1 MNDPERN
8 PDPLL
13 GPDVPA
19 GVIGWLD
26 AVTVPLLLVEADRL
40 DVVAANA
47 AARTMFGPRRFERL
61 PVGVDAFGSTPAVER
76 LAEAIRTAE
85 TGDAA
90 PVAVVCQL
98 AAGVRRLSFAPARCP
113 GLEGHWLFTL
123 TDPEPSEHGDWR
135 AGMEEIVNL
144 LPVGVEVYDR
154 NLNAL
159 FYNRRADELFLYDE
173 KAILHHDEWFELGFP
188 DAAERALR
196 EREFAERLAAAR
208 RDPEEV
214 QQTEWLMRCRDGSR
228 RSVQFLFRFVG
239 DHFVMVLWDMTERRQ
254 LEAELR
260 RMAETDPL
268 TGLANRRAF
277 FEKSEAAFA
286 VARAAGRALSVLVI
300 DIDHFKAINDT
311 FGHATGDAVIAAF
324 ARCLHD
330 CVGPNN
336 LVARLG
342 GEEFAVLLQGANHAL
357 GRLFAESTRT
367 TLSVL
372 KLPCLPAEHRLTASF
387 GVAEWTGVE
396 SLQNLVSRA
405 DAALY
410 EAKKGGRDC
419 VRIAPDGDNVGL
431 HPLKGSAA

>member
-8 PDPLL
+8 ADPLL

-19 GVIGWLD
+19 GVIDWLD
-26 AVTVPLLLVEADRL
+26 AVTVPLLLVAADRL

-47 AARTMFGPRRFERL
+47 AARMMFGLRRFERL

-85 TGDAA
+85 TVDGESAA
-90 PVAVVCQL
+90 VTVVCQL

-113 GLEGHWLFTL
+113 GLAGHWLFTL

-135 AGMEEIVNL
+135 TGMEEIVNL

-188 DAAERALR
+188 DAAERAQR
-196 EREFAERLAAAR
+196 EREFADRLAAAR

-214 QQTEWLMRCRDGSR
+214 QQTEWLMRCRDGSL

-286 VARAAGRALSVLVI
+286 GARAVGLALSVLVI
-300 DIDHFKAINDT
+300 DIDHFKAINDRY
-311 FGHATGDAVIAAF
+311 GHAAGDTVIEKVAEACAAMLRPSDVL
-324 ARCLHD
+324 ARI
-330 CVGPNN
+330 
-336 LVARLG
+336 G
-342 GEEFAVLLQGANHAL
+342 GEEFAVLLSARGEDEAAAVA
-357 GRLFAESTRT
+357 GRLLGAVTRRPIT
-367 TLSVL
+367 VGGREVAVTVSI
-372 KLPCLPAEHRLTASF
+372 
-387 GVAEWTGVE
+387 GVATRRPSDAGFAAM
-396 SLQNLVSRA
+396 LARA

-410 EAKKGGRDC
+410 VAKNTGRGRVVAGDGGEE
-419 VRIAPDGDNVGL
+419 G
-431 HPLKGSAA
+431 